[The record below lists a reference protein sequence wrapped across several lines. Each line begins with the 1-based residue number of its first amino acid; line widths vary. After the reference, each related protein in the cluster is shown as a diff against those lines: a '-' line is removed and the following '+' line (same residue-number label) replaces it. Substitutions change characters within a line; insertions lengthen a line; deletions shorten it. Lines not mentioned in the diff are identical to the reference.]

1 MQSLKAPRPV
11 EPPPGKRAVVETVR
25 SKARP
30 ERHFADSFITIR
42 LAIETSADHMVARCP
57 LCQRPRK
64 PPSTYGAHAPLIADE
79 PTHSSTSSVRRP
91 RSSWPRWETSSP
103 HRRGP

>member
-1 MQSLKAPRPV
+1 MQSLKAPRLV

-30 ERHFADSFITIR
+30 ERHFADSFITIC
-42 LAIETSADHMVARCP
+42 LAIERVLTTWLPRCP

-64 PPSTYGAHAPLIADE
+64 SPSTYGARAPLIADE

-91 RSSWPRWETSSP
+91 RSSWPLWETSSP